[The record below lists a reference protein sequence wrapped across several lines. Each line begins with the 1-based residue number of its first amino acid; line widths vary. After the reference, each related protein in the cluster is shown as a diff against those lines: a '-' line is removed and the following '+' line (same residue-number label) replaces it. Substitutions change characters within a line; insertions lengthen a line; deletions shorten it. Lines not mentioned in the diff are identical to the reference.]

1 MDTTF
6 YKTFGYGL
14 VVIGCALA
22 FVSSFTPQLALG
34 YYLQLGVLLIGLLPY
49 LVYSIAVALYESMLT
64 IAFGLALIAAHTWMV
79 FNVRFIEG
87 SAYADGLLYYGPIIL
102 TVALLPL
109 FIMALRVP
117 YR

>member
-1 MDTTF
+1 MNTTL
-6 YKTFGYGL
+6 YKVFGNVL

-34 YYLQLGVLLIGLLPY
+34 YYLEFGVLLVGLLPY
-49 LVYSIAVALYESMLT
+49 LIYSIAVALYQSMLT
-64 IAFGLALIAAHTWMV
+64 IIYGIALVAVHAWLVI
-79 FNVRFIEG
+79 NVNFIVDT
-87 SAYADGLLYYGPIIL
+87 ANNDNLLYYGPIIL
-102 TVALLPL
+102 TVALIPL